1 MAKKREIGFIERER
15 ELSTRHLVKTL
26 RRERIFRPGF
36 PTGFS
41 ERIFR
46 AALQS
51 GCWNVK
57 AHVLSIT
64 ASFNQANVGS
74 YGSATSR
81 EVKLADVTSLR
92 KV

>member
-41 ERIFR
+41 ER
-46 AALQS
+46 
-51 GCWNVK
+51 CCK
-57 AHVLSIT
+57 
-64 ASFNQANVGS
+64 
-74 YGSATSR
+74 
-81 EVKLADVTSLR
+81 ADVGM
-92 KV
+92 

>member
-26 RRERIFRPGF
+26 RRERIFRPDF
-36 PTGFS
+36 
-41 ERIFR
+41 
-46 AALQS
+46 QS
-51 GCWNVK
+51 GVAKRMLECES
-57 AHVLSIT
+57 ACLIIS